1 MHTIPNVSFLA
12 LEAYFAYDS
21 KQHHSVDTVL
31 NHCTQVSAPGHHLSH
46 LLPTTGLSR
55 NATSPVFQ
63 PIQHVRVQ
71 DLHIQSPLEH
81 AAEELL
87 DNWSDARIAS
97 VAPAAADQMQFHIIP
112 ATAQKYPDMTS
123 AFYLAIL
130 MEYLANVISRSFL
143 ETP

>member
-1 MHTIPNVSFLA
+1 LHASFSPWPSSISSFAHDWA
-12 LEAYFAYDS
+12 LQE
-21 KQHHSVDTVL
+21 
-31 NHCTQVSAPGHHLSH
+31 
-46 LLPTTGLSR
+46 
-55 NATSPVFQ
+55 FQ